1 MEQIDLFNASENL
14 VPMYVFHIAYR
25 KCSKM
30 NNHWY
35 RKFKLESTPFYH
47 REVCAGAMSCNVS
60 ELKAKGYEVTSY
72 YIERVMV
79 PDVEQQF

>member
-1 MEQIDLFNASENL
+1 MERIDSFNCQENL

-25 KCSKM
+25 KGTF
-30 NNHWY
+30 NANWY
-35 RKFKLESTPFYH
+35 RKFKMESTPFYH

-72 YIERVMV
+72 YIEKVMF
-79 PDVEQQF
+79 PENEQQF